1 MRRSRTHRFFNK
13 KNNSHGRTK
22 SNKSSS
28 LSSASDK
35 FGYLGYYSSIAGGPA
50 VASFQQSCQTL
61 NIATNYK
68 DL

>member
-1 MRRSRTHRFFNK
+1 M
-13 KNNSHGRTK
+13 G

-61 NIATNYK
+61 NITTNYT
-68 DL
+68 D